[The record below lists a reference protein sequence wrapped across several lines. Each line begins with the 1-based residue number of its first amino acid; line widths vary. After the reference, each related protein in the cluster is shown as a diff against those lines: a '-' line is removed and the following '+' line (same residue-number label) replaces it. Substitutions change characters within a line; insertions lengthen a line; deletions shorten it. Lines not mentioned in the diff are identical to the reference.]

1 MKSKCITIIVG
12 VIWILSSAAT
22 WAHDFWIEPDSFTP
36 EINDEVAISLRYGV
50 GLKGDT
56 LPYINALFTDFSLT
70 DQSGRTQVES
80 IQGNDP
86 AATVIATAGA
96 QLLGYQSVPQ
106 FVELDADKFDKYIQ
120 EEGIEYIRAERER
133 RGQSESPALENF
145 VRCAKALIQTGA
157 ANDGIYRKKLGYTL
171 ELIPL
176 SNPYQLEMGDT
187 LEFELLYKGNPIEGL
202 QLQALAKV
210 DRKNVQKI
218 RTDVNGRAGVTI
230 NQPGVWLIKVVII
243 LPIAGSTEIIEGVKA
258 AQLQSYWASYVFE
271 MGES

>member
-1 MKSKCITIIVG
+1 MKSKFSTILAG
-12 VIWILSSAAT
+12 VIWILSSATT
-22 WAHDFWIEPDSFTP
+22 WAHDFWLEPDSFTP
-36 EINDEVAISLRYGV
+36 EINDSVAVSLRYGV

-56 LPYINALFTDFSLT
+56 LPYINALFNDFSIT
-70 DQSGRTQVES
+70 NQSGRTKIES

-86 AATVIATAGA
+86 AATVSATAGA

-106 FVELDADKFDKYIQ
+106 FVELDAEKFDKYVQ
-120 EEGIEYIRAERER
+120 EEGIEYIRAERKR

-157 ANDGIYRKKLGYTL
+157 ADDDIYRKKLGYTL
-171 ELIPL
+171 ELVPL

-202 QLQALAKV
+202 QLQALAKI
-210 DRKNVQKI
+210 DRENVQKM
-218 RTDVNGRAGVTI
+218 RTDVNGRASVTI
-230 NQPGVWLIKVVII
+230 NQPGVWLVKVVII
-243 LPIAGSTEIIEGVKA
+243 LPIAGSTEIIEGVKV

-271 MGES
+271 MGDS